1 MARPI
6 CPKTNSHIYIE
17 YHRGLNKVLERIRAK
32 YPDVLIQACGGGG
45 GRASYGVLPYFDE
58 FWVSDNTDALQRI
71 YMQWGTSYFYPSNAM
86 AQHISASPN
95 HQTGRIIPIKFRC
108 DVAMSGRLGMELQPS
123 KMTKEEY
130 QQTAQAIKDYKSVR
144 DVIQLGNLYRLVSPY
159 DDKGIASL
167 MYTDDTENKAVFF
180 AYKMEHFNNQVIPRV
195 CLRGLDPS
203 KNYRVRELN
212 VKTGGQ
218 PCFLNGKTFS
228 GTLLM
233 NTGIE
238 MPLGS
243 DYASCVLELTAE

>member
-1 MARPI
+1 
-6 CPKTNSHIYIE
+6 
-17 YHRGLNKVLERIRAK
+17 
-32 YPDVLIQACGGGG
+32 
-45 GRASYGVLPYFDE
+45 
-58 FWVSDNTDALQRI
+58 
-71 YMQWGTSYFYPSNAM
+71 
-86 AQHISASPN
+86 
-95 HQTGRIIPIKFRC
+95 
-108 DVAMSGRLGMELQPS
+108 MSGRLGMELQPS

-228 GTLLM
+228 GALLM

-238 MPLGS
+238 MPIGS